1 MPTQRQLDDLAA
13 EYKQAKRLVGQ
24 AQTII
29 TQSHEIARTVTG
41 KFGPTTA
48 HGLFNAMEELR
59 NNLNRAYAIITAAK
73 PDTPAADGN

>member
-1 MPTQRQLDDLAA
+1 MPTRRELDDLAA

-29 TQSHEIARTVTG
+29 TNSHEIARAVTG

-48 HGLFNAMEELR
+48 HGLFGAMEELR
-59 NNLNRAYAIITAAK
+59 NNLNRAYAIIIATK
-73 PDTPAADGN
+73 PDMPAADGD